1 VIRLLCCLAAALVL
15 LSAATVAAPAVEAT
29 VPAAAAD
36 PVSAPAPAPAADPA
50 PAPASA
56 QSPYRKELAILGRIA
71 PGDMLRLEGAGLQ
84 RFEGRFLGSVADTLV
99 VTRGSLETR
108 VPLTAVDG
116 AWARRPALRSRAVK
130 GARIGAK
137 VGAITG
143 GLGYLLL
150 LDKRFNDPPDDY
162 SLGWHIA
169 FVVEEAFFFGA
180 VGTVIGAAA
189 GVDRTT
195 WQPLWEAPA
204 KRPAPAIASAVPR
217 SIHTGEAA
225 FHAGVAQGIA
235 GCTSGRS
242 PYVGAHMYATPWRR
256 FAFGPE
262 IGWAPRG
269 LHQPADAH
277 SGSGAAFHAVLGGRF
292 TPWPSARLCPAFT
305 LTSGFYSWSEQ
316 YVGASAGVGLRVD
329 RGSARR
335 PVEMSLAWHEPLQVP
350 VKACDYRFL
359 TASLGV
365 RFAAW

>member
-1 VIRLLCCLAAALVL
+1 MIRLLCCLAAALVL
-15 LSAATVAAPAVEAT
+15 LSAATVAAPAVEVAL
-29 VPAAAAD
+29 PAVA
-36 PVSAPAPAPAADPA
+36 SAPAPVRAADPA

-71 PGDMLRLEGAGLQ
+71 PGDMLRLDGAGLQ
-84 RFEGRFLGSVADTLV
+84 RLDGRFLGSVADTLV
-99 VTRGSLETR
+99 VTRGLLETR
-108 VPLTAVDG
+108 VPLAAVDG
-116 AWARRPALRSRAVK
+116 AWVRRPALRSRAVK

-137 VGAITG
+137 VGAVTG

-162 SLGWHIA
+162 SLGWHVA
-169 FVVEEAFFFGA
+169 FVVEEAIFFGA
-180 VGTVIGAAA
+180 IGTVIGAVA

-195 WQPLWEAPA
+195 WQPLWETPA
-204 KRPAPAIASAVPR
+204 KRPAPETALAAPR

-225 FHAGVAQGIA
+225 FHAGVAQGIG

-242 PYVGAHMYATPWRR
+242 PYVQAHMYATPWRR

-269 LHQPADAH
+269 LHQPEGAH
-277 SGSGAAFHAVLGGRF
+277 SGNGVVFHAVLGGRF
-292 TPWPSARLCPAFT
+292 TPRPAARISPVFT
-305 LTSGFYSWSEQ
+305 LASGFYSWSEQ

-329 RGSARR
+329 RGSTHR
-335 PVEMSLAWHEPLQVP
+335 PVEMNLAWHEPLQVP